1 MIVTYS
7 EKTRREILKS
17 DIRNAREH
25 LARLI
30 EVKKYRPAVT
40 LINKYYKELYEA
52 YNEIDKAI
60 DKLSDL
66 IIKIE
71 IENWDITEEMLY
83 EDSNIFDKQET

>member
-1 MIVTYS
+1 MLVTYS
-7 EKTRREILKS
+7 EKTRKEILKS
-17 DIRNAREH
+17 DLRNAREY

-40 LINKYYKELYEA
+40 LINKYYKELHEA

-71 IENWDITEEMLY
+71 VENWDIVEDLLY
-83 EDSNIFDKQET
+83 EESNIW